1 MNWKNPNKEFSCV
14 MVFIM
19 RPSSTFQFTFGFN
32 EFLWAIFSLD
42 YQIWENF
49 WFCIWVMLVWIL
61 ILRHKWLRV
70 TSYAMSMDKNLE
82 CKDHQIYSKMSVK
95 NYLQKGTLISILS
108 ESYKKFIFWST
119 FSVYIVQ
126 TFLKIIWW
134 QFLPPRSERL
144 LILH

>member
-19 RPSSTFQFTFGFN
+19 RPSSTFQFNFGFN
-32 EFLWAIFSLD
+32 EFL
-42 YQIWENF
+42 IWENF
-49 WFCIWVMLVWIL
+49 WFYIWVMLVSFL

-70 TSYAMSMDKNLE
+70 TSYPMPMNKNLE

-95 NYLQKGTLISILS
+95 NYLQKGSLISVLS

-119 FSVYIVQ
+119 FSVYMVQ
-126 TFLKIIWW
+126 TFLKTIWW